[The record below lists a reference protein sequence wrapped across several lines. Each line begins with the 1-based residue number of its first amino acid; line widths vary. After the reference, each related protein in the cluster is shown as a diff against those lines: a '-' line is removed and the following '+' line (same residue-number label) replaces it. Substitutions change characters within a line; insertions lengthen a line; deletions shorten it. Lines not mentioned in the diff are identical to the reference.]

1 MVSESKFPKVRI
13 LSTAEIM
20 APMSPKENAV
30 AAIAEKVHDE
40 TGNWPD
46 PRKDEIRV
54 ALVAELTAVNGSP
67 EHSADMVRR
76 IESGEL
82 ALPKIHS
89 DKAHALA
96 KALVS

>member
-1 MVSESKFPKVRI
+1 MSESKFPKVRI
-13 LSTAEIM
+13 LSTAEIV
-20 APMSPKENAV
+20 APMSPEESAC
-30 AAIAEKVHDE
+30 ADMAERVHDE
-40 TGNWPD
+40 TGQWLNPH
-46 PRKDEIRV
+46 KDDLRV
-54 ALVAELTAVNGSP
+54 ALVAELTAANGSP
-67 EHSADMVRR
+67 GYSADMVRR